1 MHMWAAVNRRER
13 RARQRPG
20 RRVILFALGL
30 FFALSYVELVLIV
43 RVPDSMAAEYFALAN
58 DLAPVLR
65 EEVHGTSAKGSEA
78 PDRHT
83 LIPVNSSTVRAQ

>member
-1 MHMWAAVNRRER
+1 MYTWTAANRRDR
-13 RARQRPG
+13 RTSQRPW

-30 FFALSYVELVLIV
+30 FFGLSYVELGLIV

-65 EEVHGTSAKGSEA
+65 EEMHDTAAKGS
-78 PDRHT
+78 R
-83 LIPVNSSTVRAQ
+83 

>member
-1 MHMWAAVNRRER
+1 MHMWTAANRRER
-13 RARQRPG
+13 RARHGPA

-30 FFALSYVELVLIV
+30 FFGLSYVELGLIV

-65 EEVHGTSAKGSEA
+65 EEVHGTSAKGSDA

-83 LIPVNSSTVRAQ
+83 LIPASSSAVRAQ